1 MSIASRI
8 NEIREHLTNTWDDID
23 SLGIGVKILPNE
35 YTQVDYLESSGTQ
48 YIDTGVNADSN
59 LRVVLDMA
67 YTSPTSAN
75 QNVGAIRLQSGNTKR
90 YHLLTGDRDGRRM
103 FLFYFNDNSI
113 GIGDAD
119 TDRHLFDFNVPIGKI
134 TTDNVEYN
142 ISTPIADVELNF
154 YLFSRNSTSTIYM
167 SKIKQ
172 WACKMY
178 YNNVLVRDFIPCY
191 RNSDHEVG
199 LYDLVNNVFYTNQ
212 GTGVFT
218 YGSENIEYI
227 DKNLENVDVALK
239 KLYGTISD
247 KTDMS
252 TNGIKGDTYQ
262 ETITAETGTN
272 VNAKSISISDVD
284 TDKEHYFKL
293 DGDTSAIIIRFDT
306 IPFYKIFAIVH
317 ELGHA
322 YFHYLGRG
330 VPTLMRSNLANESM
344 PRIFEHLFLEYLRN
358 NYLIDHNTLDLY
370 ERFLFMHELSITNS
384 VYIVNK
390 LLIEQKIP
398 ADFHLENIK
407 IKLDPNDYNKLS
419 IINPKYDKE
428 QEYLGFTYN
437 YYAYAFLLALVMKER
452 FSKDELEARKFIK
465 NFPAYA
471 RELESTELINLFDKS
486 EYINSTNKNISRVFS
501 KTIYKK

>member
-1 MSIASRI
+1 MINLSRLI
-8 NEIREHLTNTWDDID
+8 NKVNLMPNSKAKAIEICLIF
-23 SLGIGVKILPNE
+23 S
-35 YTQVDYLESSGTQ
+35 
-48 YIDTGVNADSN
+48 YI
-59 LRVVLDMA
+59 
-67 YTSPTSAN
+67 
-75 QNVGAIRLQSGNTKR
+75 
-90 YHLLTGDRDGRRM
+90 
-103 FLFYFNDNSI
+103 
-113 GIGDAD
+113 
-119 TDRHLFDFNVPIGKI
+119 
-134 TTDNVEYN
+134 
-142 ISTPIADVELNF
+142 NF
-154 YLFSRNSTSTIYM
+154 YIESKQITKEEANKLILLLNENEVFLKHYVHQEKNQIIGLLNSTSELNDMYKSILTNANNYNLFTVPLPDNIN
-167 SKIKQ
+167 IKKLFSY
-172 WACKMY
+172 AK
-178 YNNVLVRDFIPCY
+178 DFMKFMGNDVI
-191 RNSDHEVG
+191 N
-199 LYDLVNNVFYTNQ
+199 LFNKLIANDLVYETDIAD
-212 GTGVFT
+212 
-218 YGSENIEYI
+218 YGGKCY
-227 DKNLENVDVALK
+227 
-239 KLYGTISD
+239 
-247 KTDMS
+247 
-252 TNGIKGDTYQ
+252 
-262 ETITAETGTN
+262 
-272 VNAKSISISDVD
+272 
-284 TDKEHYFKL
+284 KL

-358 NYLIDHNTLDLY
+358 NYLIDKNTLDLY
-370 ERFLFMHELSITNS
+370 ERFFYMHELSITNS